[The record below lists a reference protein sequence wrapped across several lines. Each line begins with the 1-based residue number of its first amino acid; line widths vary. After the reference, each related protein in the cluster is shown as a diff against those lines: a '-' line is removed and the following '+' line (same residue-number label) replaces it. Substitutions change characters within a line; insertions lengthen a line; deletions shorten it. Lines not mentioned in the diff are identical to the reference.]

1 MQKNLHCAEK
11 PRELGSAKKLLR
23 VLRISHSG
31 SVTAYRERE
40 RKLIES
46 FAVEVK
52 LIIPERWQHLG
63 GDENSVSEVFEVVKA
78 KTYGTGSIPLFA
90 YDYRTIARYLK
101 EFRPDLVDIHEEPYS
116 VSCFEIVQL
125 VERIHPE
132 AACVFYS
139 AQNIHKRYPPPFCW
153 TERYVYRTCVGAYPC
168 SSGVKDVLVAKGYD
182 VNSQVIPLG
191 VDPVAFRPMRVDRS
205 NHALRDASFVVGY
218 LGRLEE
224 CKGLEYVFRA
234 LRDLPDG
241 IDWQML
247 VVGNGSY
254 KSQLQKLAAELSIQ
268 ERIVWVGEISA
279 NNVSEYINLCDVT
292 VVPSVTT
299 ATWKEQ
305 FGRAV
310 IESMACGVPII
321 ASDSGSL
328 PEVVGEAGI
337 VVPEKNS
344 QALFES
350 LSALA
355 NNVELR
361 QSLRERGLQKVEREY
376 TWARVAELTYDFY
389 QNALELKHSRAN

>member
-1 MQKNLHCAEK
+1 MRKDLHCADIQ
-11 PRELGSAKKLLR
+11 RETGSNRSLK

-31 SVTAYRERE
+31 SVAAYRERE
-40 RKLIES
+40 RQLINS
-46 FAVEVK
+46 FPVDLK

-63 GDENSVSEVFEVVKA
+63 GAEDSVDENFEVVKA

-90 YDYRTIARYLK
+90 YDFRTILRYLK

-116 VSCFEIVQL
+116 VSCFEIVQM
-125 VERIHPE
+125 VETIHPK

-153 TERYVYRTCVGAYPC
+153 MEQYVYKNCVGAYPC
-168 SSGVKDVLVAKGYD
+168 SQGVKDVLVAKGFN
-182 VNSQVIPLG
+182 VNSNVVPLG
-191 VDPVAFRPMRVDRS
+191 VDPAAFRQMRVARS
-205 NHALRDASFVVGY
+205 PHKLQDDTFVVGY
-218 LGRLEE
+218 FGRLEE

-241 IDWQML
+241 VEWQML

-254 KSQLQKLAAELSIQ
+254 SSQLQKLAAELSIQ
-268 ERIVWVGEISA
+268 ERIIWIGEISA
-279 NNVSEYINLCDVT
+279 NNVSQYINLCDVT

-310 IESMACGVPII
+310 IESMACGVPVI
-321 ASDSGSL
+321 ASSSGSL
-328 PEVVGEAGI
+328 PEVVGDAGI
-337 VVPEKNS
+337 VVPEKDS

-361 QSLRERGLQKVEREY
+361 RTLRERGLQKVEREY
-376 TWARVAELTYDFY
+376 TWARVAQLTYDFY
-389 QNALELKHSRAN
+389 QKALRIRRSR